1 MLFASHI
8 SSLVIYFF
16 MSFNHFQNRFFFFY
30 YWVEDTSPWS
40 TMWFASFFPQ
50 AIACPFKFFE
60 KVNWLSQIIWIPLK
74 TCTAFFLLVN
84 ATASYMHGFR
94 ESKPEPFFRLATNDP
109 NIFFFFFCFLPML
122 FSVPADL
129 NSEPISAPPAFTSGL
144 LTLLGNIF
152 FINYPHCHFKRDL
165 WRERRHKF
173 TSVHKRP
180 WKLFSFI
187 FKLRMFVDEVILQK
201 DTPPKIFR
209 KVAVIYARR
218 KETSNQFWMTLR
230 KKILDL

>member
-109 NIFFFFFCFLPML
+109 NIFFFFFASYLCCSLYLLTWTQSPSRLLQLLPVASSRSSETYSLLTILTAISNGICEGREDTSLPQSTNDLESSSHL
-122 FSVPADL
+122 FS
-129 NSEPISAPPAFTSGL
+129 N
-144 LTLLGNIF
+144 
-152 FINYPHCHFKRDL
+152 
-165 WRERRHKF
+165 
-173 TSVHKRP
+173 
-180 WKLFSFI
+180 
-187 FKLRMFVDEVILQK
+187 
-201 DTPPKIFR
+201 
-209 KVAVIYARR
+209 
-218 KETSNQFWMTLR
+218 
-230 KKILDL
+230 